1 MLITKADIAAAAS
14 IELLKS
20 AEKLKYAVGGGGAD
34 DVSRVLR
41 VSIGTQ
47 SNDGD
52 KACQG
57 G

>member
-41 VSIGTQ
+41 VSIETE

-57 G
+57 E

>member
-1 MLITKADIAAAAS
+1 MLISKADIAAAAS
-14 IELLKS
+14 IDLLKS
-20 AEKLKYAVGGGGAD
+20 AEKIKCVVGGGGAD
-34 DVSRVLR
+34 DVSRVLSA
-41 VSIGTQ
+41 SIGTQ

>member
-20 AEKLKYAVGGGGAD
+20 AEKIKYAEGGGGAD
-34 DVSRVLR
+34 DVSRVLSA
-41 VSIGTQ
+41 SIGTQ
-47 SNDGD
+47 SNKGV